1 MKYWLPILNHGL
13 HLIMKLKIYKRKS
26 MTNSDLQQL
35 SSDFFQNSLDSSP
48 TSAIMRGHKQYFDQI
63 EELNEETFEKET
75 KAVNDFISRLESI
88 DSESLSSREKVTH
101 GMLEFAL
108 SSNKDSLMDRSWE
121 FGAGVSGFTGFLI
134 DYNQQ
139 MFVPDS
145 ESADMLLKR
154 LELYKRLFTQIA
166 DVQMIGLKNNRVATE
181 RNLLRTIDQL
191 ENYLGSSL
199 DEDPLLLVNFSPEI
213 SDSFIYDWK
222 ENAKKII
229 DSNIRPTVLAY
240 LEQLKSDHIPKGRP
254 DEHSGIMWIDGGE
267 ETYLRALRK
276 YTGHKNITVKEVHE
290 VGLSEIERLKKEFFE
305 IGENVFPGVS
315 TPEEVLQK
323 MQTEPSMRY
332 ESKEQ
337 MLQLAVETIERAYK
351 PLDQWFTVFPKSS
364 CKVLPVPA
372 ESEQHAPPA
381 YYYPPL
387 PDGSRDGT
395 YFLNTYKA
403 ETKSIFEAES
413 VAFHEAIPGHHLDR
427 TIAVELQ
434 DVPEFQKY
442 VASTAF
448 VEGWG
453 LYSEQLAN
461 EMGLYSNNVQQLG
474 RLGNDAWRACRLVL
488 DTGMHGMGWSRN
500 EAIEFFRENSPIEEI
515 NAEIETDRYIA
526 WPGQACSYKIG
537 QLKIEE
543 LRRKAENE
551 LGDKFD
557 IRYFHDEVLCDG
569 GITLPIL
576 ENKIKD
582 FIQRHSV

>member
-1 MKYWLPILNHGL
+1 
-13 HLIMKLKIYKRKS
+13 

-35 SSDFFQNSLDSSP
+35 SKDFFQNSLDSSP

-88 DSESLSSREKVTH
+88 DPEPLSNREKVTH

-199 DEDPLLLVNFSPEI
+199 EDDPLLLINFSPEI
-213 SDSFIYDWK
+213 SDSFISDWK
-222 ENAKKII
+222 EKAKKII

-305 IGENVFPGVS
+305 TGENVFPGVS

-337 MLQLAVETIERAYK
+337 MLQLAVDTIERAYK
-351 PLDQWFTVFPKSS
+351 PLDQWFTVFPKSP

-461 EMGLYSNNVQQLG
+461 EMGLYSNDVQQLG

-500 EAIEFFRENSPIEEI
+500 EAIEFFRANSPIEEI

-526 WPGQACSYKIG
+526 WPGQACSYKMG

-582 FIQRHSV
+582 FIQRHIV

>member
-1 MKYWLPILNHGL
+1 
-13 HLIMKLKIYKRKS
+13 

-63 EELNEETFEKET
+63 EELSEETFEKET
-75 KAVNDFISRLESI
+75 KAVNDFILRLESI
-88 DSESLSSREKVTH
+88 DSESLSNREKVTH
-101 GMLEFAL
+101 GMLEFSL

-139 MFVPDS
+139 MFIPDS

-191 ENYLGSSL
+191 ENYLGSPL
-199 DEDPLLLVNFSPEI
+199 EGDPLLLVNFSPEI
-213 SDSFIYDWK
+213 SESFISDWREK
-222 ENAKKII
+222 AKKII

-290 VGLSEIERLKKEFFE
+290 VGLSEIERLKNEFFE

-337 MLQLAVETIERAYK
+337 MLQLAVDTIERAYK
-351 PLDQWFTVFPKSS
+351 PLDQWFTVFPKSP

-461 EMGLYSNNVQQLG
+461 EMGLYSNDVQQLG

-500 EAIEFFRENSPIEEI
+500 EAIEFFRANSPIEEI

-526 WPGQACSYKIG
+526 WPGQACSYKMG

>member
-1 MKYWLPILNHGL
+1 
-13 HLIMKLKIYKRKS
+13 
-26 MTNSDLQQL
+26 MTNNELQQL
-35 SSDFFQNSLDSSP
+35 SKDFFQNSLDSSP

-75 KAVNDFISRLESI
+75 EAVNDFISRLENI
-88 DSESLSSREKVTH
+88 DPESLSNREKVTH

-121 FGAGVSGFTGFLI
+121 FGAGVSGFTSFLI

-154 LELYKRLFTQIA
+154 LELYKRLFSQIA

-199 DEDPLLLVNFSPEI
+199 EEDPLLLINFSPEI
-213 SDSFIYDWK
+213 SDSFISDWK
-222 ENAKKII
+222 EKAKKII

-240 LEQLKSDHIPKGRP
+240 FEQLKSDHIPKGRS

-315 TPEEVLQK
+315 TPEEVLEK

-337 MLQLAVETIERAYK
+337 MLQLAVDTIERAYK
-351 PLDQWFTVFPKSS
+351 PLDQWFTVFPKSP

-461 EMGLYSNNVQQLG
+461 EMGLYSNDVQQLG

-488 DTGMHGMGWSRN
+488 DTGMHGMGWSRDK
-500 EAIEFFRENSPIEEI
+500 AVEFFRANSPIEEI
-515 NAEIETDRYIA
+515 NSEIETDRYIA
-526 WPGQACSYKIG
+526 WPGQACSYKMG

>member
-1 MKYWLPILNHGL
+1 
-13 HLIMKLKIYKRKS
+13 
-26 MTNSDLQQL
+26 MTNNELQQL

-63 EELNEETFEKET
+63 EEMTDETFEKET
-75 KAVNDFISRLESI
+75 KKVNDFISRLEGI
-88 DSESLSSREKVTH
+88 NAESLSNREKVTH

-108 SSNKDSLMDRSWE
+108 SSNKDSLLDRSWE

-154 LELYKRLFTQIA
+154 LELYKRLYTQIA
-166 DVQMIGLKNNRVATE
+166 EVQKIGLNNNRVATE

-199 DEDPLLLVNFSPEI
+199 EEDPLLLINFSPEI
-213 SDSFIYDWK
+213 SESFISDWK
-222 ENAKKII
+222 EKAKKII
-229 DSNIRPTVLAY
+229 DVNIRPTVLAY
-240 LEQLKSDHIPKGRP
+240 LDQLKTEHIPKGRT
-254 DEHSGIMWIDGGE
+254 DEHSGIMWIEGGE

-276 YTGHKNITVKEVHE
+276 YTGHKDITVQEVHN

-305 IGENVFPGVS
+305 IGESVFPGVS

-337 MLQLAVETIERAYK
+337 MLQLAVDTIERAYK
-351 PLDQWFTVFPKSS
+351 PLEEWFTVFPKSP

-395 YFLNTYKA
+395 YFLNTFKA

-434 DVPEFQKY
+434 DVPDFQKY

-461 EMGLYSNNVQQLG
+461 EMGLYSNDVQQLG

-488 DTGMHGMGWSRN
+488 DTGMHGMGWSRDK
-500 EAIEFFRENSPIEEI
+500 AIEFFKANSPIEEI
-515 NAEIETDRYIA
+515 NSEIETDRYIA
-526 WPGQACSYKIG
+526 WPGQACSYKMG

-543 LRRKAENE
+543 LRRKAEKE

-576 ENKIKD
+576 ENKID
-582 FIQRHSV
+582 TFIAKHKS

>member
-1 MKYWLPILNHGL
+1 MINKQLV
-13 HLIMKLKIYKRKS
+13 
-26 MTNSDLQQL
+26 DL
-35 SSDFFQNSLDSSP
+35 SNDFFQNSLDASP
-48 TSAIMRGHKQYFDQI
+48 TSAIMRGHKAYFDKI
-63 EELNEETFEKET
+63 EELTEEQFASDGKNVDDYM
-75 KAVNDFISRLESI
+75 KRLGEI
-88 DSESLSSREKVTH
+88 EFNSLSNRERVTY

-108 SSNKDSLMDRSWE
+108 GSNEDSLLDKGWE
-121 FGAGVSGFTGFLI
+121 FSAGVAGFTGFLI

-139 MFVPDS
+139 MFIPDI
-145 ESADMLLKR
+145 ESADLLLKR
-154 LELYKRLFTQIA
+154 LELYKRLFNQIA
-166 DVQMIGLKNNRVATE
+166 SVQKTGLDNSRVATE
-181 RNLLRTIDQL
+181 SNLLRTIDQL
-191 ENYLGSSL
+191 ENYLETTL
-199 DEDPLLLVNFSPEI
+199 DDDPLLLVNFSPNI
-213 SDSFIYDWK
+213 SDGDVSNWK
-222 ENAKKII
+222 EKAKVII
-229 DSNIRPTVLAY
+229 ESNIRPSVLSY
-240 LEQLKSDHIPKGRP
+240 LEQLRTEHLPKGRS
-254 DEHSGIMWIDGGE
+254 DDKSGIMWIEGGE
-267 ETYLRALRK
+267 EVYLRSLRK
-276 YTGHKNITVKEVHE
+276 YTGHKDTTVKEVHE
-290 VGLSEIERLKKEFFE
+290 IGMSEIERLKKEFFE
-305 IGENVFPGVS
+305 VGKNVFSEVNS
-315 TPEEVLQK
+315 PEDVIHK
-323 MQTEPSMRY
+323 MQTDPAMRY

-337 MLQLAVETIERAYK
+337 MLQLAIDTIERAYK
-351 PLDQWFTVFPKSS
+351 PLAEWFTVFPKSP

-372 ESEQHAPPA
+372 AAEQHAPPA

-403 ETKSIFEAES
+403 ETKSIFESES

-434 DVPEFQKY
+434 DVPDFQRY

-461 EMGLYSNNVQQLG
+461 EMGLYSNDVQQLG

-488 DTGMHGMGWSRN
+488 DTGMHGMGWSRDK
-500 EAIEFFRENSPIEEI
+500 AIKFFKANSPIEEI

-526 WPGQACSYKIG
+526 WPGQACSYKMG

-557 IRYFHDEVLCDG
+557 IRHFHDEVLCDG

-576 ENKIKD
+576 ENKINT
-582 FIQRHSV
+582 FITKHQS

>member
-1 MKYWLPILNHGL
+1 
-13 HLIMKLKIYKRKS
+13 
-26 MTNSDLQQL
+26 MTTDLLMQL
-35 SSDFFQNSLDSSP
+35 SNDFFQNSLDSSP
-48 TSAIMRGHKQYFDQI
+48 TSAIMRGHKTYFDKL
-63 EELNEETFEKET
+63 EELTDETFSEENKVVDE
-75 KAVNDFISRLESI
+75 FISRLGKI
-88 DSESLSSREKVTH
+88 DQVTLSDREKVTY
-101 GMLEFAL
+101 GMLDFAL
-108 SSNKDSLMDRSWE
+108 SSNKDSLLDRSWE

-139 MFVPDS
+139 MFVPDI

-166 DVQMIGLKNNRVATE
+166 AVQKVGLDNNRVATE

-191 ENYLGSSL
+191 ENYLSSAI
-199 DEDPLLLVNFSPEI
+199 DQDPLLLVNFSPEI
-213 SDSFIYDWK
+213 SDSQISEWK
-222 ENAKKII
+222 EKAKKII
-229 DSNIRPTVLAY
+229 ESNIRPTVLTY
-240 LEQLKSDHIPKGRP
+240 MEQLKLEHLPNGRP
-254 DEHSGIMWIDGGE
+254 DEKSGIMWIEGGE

-276 YTGHKNITVKEVHE
+276 YTGYKNITVEEVHQ
-290 VGLSEIERLKKEFFE
+290 VGLSEIDRLKKEFFE
-305 IGENVFPGVS
+305 IGEGVFPGVI
-315 TPEEVLQK
+315 TPEEVLHK
-323 MQTEPSMRY
+323 MQTDPSMRY

-337 MLQLAVETIERAYK
+337 MLQLAVDTIERAYK
-351 PLDQWFTVFPKSS
+351 PLGEWFTVFPKSP

-372 ESEQHAPPA
+372 ASEQHAPPA

-434 DVPEFQKY
+434 DVPDFQKY

-461 EMGLYSNNVQQLG
+461 EMGLYSNDVQQLG

-488 DTGMHGMGWSRN
+488 DTGMHGMGWSRDK
-500 EAIEFFRENSPIEEI
+500 AIEFFKANSPIEEI
-515 NAEIETDRYIA
+515 NSEIETDRYIA
-526 WPGQACSYKIG
+526 WPGQACSYKMG

-543 LRRKAENE
+543 LRRKAEKE

-576 ENKIKD
+576 ENKID
-582 FIQRHSV
+582 AFIAKHKS

>member
-1 MKYWLPILNHGL
+1 MINKQLV
-13 HLIMKLKIYKRKS
+13 
-26 MTNSDLQQL
+26 DL
-35 SSDFFQNSLDSSP
+35 SNDFFQNSLDASP
-48 TSAIMRGHKQYFDQI
+48 TSAIMRGHKAYFDKI
-63 EELNEETFEKET
+63 EELTEEQFASDGKNVDDYM
-75 KAVNDFISRLESI
+75 KRLGEI
-88 DSESLSSREKVTH
+88 EFNSLSNRERVTY

-108 SSNKDSLMDRSWE
+108 GSNKDSLLDRGWE
-121 FGAGVSGFTGFLI
+121 FSAGVAGFTGFLI

-139 MFVPDS
+139 MFIPDM
-145 ESADMLLKR
+145 ESADLLLKR
-154 LELYKRLFTQIA
+154 LELYKRLFNQIA
-166 DVQMIGLKNNRVATE
+166 SVQKTGLDNNRVATE

-191 ENYLGSSL
+191 ENYLETTL
-199 DEDPLLLVNFSPEI
+199 DNDPLLLVNFSPNI
-213 SDSFIYDWK
+213 SDGDMSNWK
-222 ENAKKII
+222 EKAKVII
-229 DSNIRPTVLAY
+229 ESNIRPSVLSY
-240 LEQLKSDHIPKGRP
+240 LEQLRTEHLPKGRS
-254 DEHSGIMWIDGGE
+254 DDKSGIMWIEGGE
-267 ETYLRALRK
+267 EVYLRSLRK
-276 YTGHKNITVKEVHE
+276 YTGHKDTTVKEVHE
-290 VGLSEIERLKKEFFE
+290 IGMSEIERLKKEFFE
-305 IGENVFPGVS
+305 VGKNVFSEVNS
-315 TPEEVLQK
+315 PEDVIHK
-323 MQTEPSMRY
+323 MQTDPAMRY

-337 MLQLAVETIERAYK
+337 MLQLAVDTIERAYK
-351 PLDQWFTVFPKSS
+351 PLAEWFTVFPKSP

-372 ESEQHAPPA
+372 AAEQHAPPA

-403 ETKSIFEAES
+403 ETKSIFESES

-434 DVPEFQKY
+434 DVPDFQRY

-461 EMGLYSNNVQQLG
+461 EMGLYSNDVQQLG

-488 DTGMHGMGWSRN
+488 DTGMHGMGWSRDK
-500 EAIEFFRENSPIEEI
+500 AIKFFKANSPIEEI

-526 WPGQACSYKIG
+526 WPGQACSYKMG

-543 LRRKAENE
+543 LRRKAENQ

-557 IRYFHDEVLCDG
+557 IRHFHDEVLCDG

-576 ENKIKD
+576 ENKINT
-582 FIQRHSV
+582 FITKHQS

>member
-1 MKYWLPILNHGL
+1 
-13 HLIMKLKIYKRKS
+13 
-26 MTNSDLQQL
+26 MTTNLLVQL
-35 SSDFFQNSLDSSP
+35 SNDFFQNSLDSSP
-48 TSAIMRGHKQYFDQI
+48 TSAIMRGHKAYFDKL
-63 EELNEETFEKET
+63 EELTDKTFNEETKVVDE
-75 KAVNDFISRLESI
+75 FISRLGKIEQ
-88 DSESLSSREKVTH
+88 DTLSDREKVTY

-108 SSNKDSLMDRSWE
+108 SSNKDSLLDRSWE

-139 MFVPDS
+139 MFVPDI

-154 LELYKRLFTQIA
+154 LELYKRLFTQIGA
-166 DVQMIGLKNNRVATE
+166 VQKVGLDNNRVATE

-191 ENYLGSSL
+191 ENYLSSAI
-199 DEDPLLLVNFSPEI
+199 DDDPLLLVNFSPEI
-213 SDSFIYDWK
+213 SESQVSEWK
-222 ENAKKII
+222 EKAKKII
-229 DSNIRPTVLAY
+229 ETNVRPTVLTY
-240 LEQLKSDHIPKGRP
+240 MEQLKLEHLPNGRSDEK
-254 DEHSGIMWIDGGE
+254 SGIMWIDGGE
-267 ETYLRALRK
+267 EAYLRALRR
-276 YTGHKNITVKEVHE
+276 YTGHKDITVKDVHQ
-290 VGLSEIERLKKEFFE
+290 VGLSEIDRLKKEFFT
-305 IGENVFPGVS
+305 IGEGVFPGVTS
-315 TPEEVLQK
+315 PEEVLHK
-323 MQTEPSMRY
+323 MQTDPSMRY

-337 MLQLAVETIERAYK
+337 MLQLAVDTIERAYK
-351 PLDQWFTVFPKSS
+351 PLGEWFTVFPKSP

-372 ESEQHAPPA
+372 ASEQHAPPA

-434 DVPEFQKY
+434 DVPDFQKY

-461 EMGLYSNNVQQLG
+461 EMGLYSNDVQQLG

-488 DTGMHGMGWSRN
+488 DTGMHGMGWSR
-500 EAIEFFRENSPIEEI
+500 EKAIEFFKANSPIEEI

-526 WPGQACSYKIG
+526 WPGQACSYKMG

-543 LRRKAENE
+543 LRRKAEKE

-576 ENKIKD
+576 ENKID
-582 FIQRHSV
+582 TFIAKHKS

>member
-1 MKYWLPILNHGL
+1 MTTDL
-13 HLIMKLKIYKRKS
+13 LI
-26 MTNSDLQQL
+26 QL
-35 SSDFFQNSLDSSP
+35 SNDFFQNSLDSSP
-48 TSAIMRGHKQYFDQI
+48 TSAIMRGHKTYFDKL
-63 EELNEETFEKET
+63 EELTDETFSEENKVVDE
-75 KAVNDFISRLESI
+75 FISRLGKI
-88 DSESLSSREKVTH
+88 DQVTLSDREKVTY
-101 GMLEFAL
+101 GMLDFAL
-108 SSNKDSLMDRSWE
+108 SSNKDSLLDRSWE

-139 MFVPDS
+139 MFVPDI

-166 DVQMIGLKNNRVATE
+166 AVQKVGLDNNRVATE

-191 ENYLGSSL
+191 ENYLSSAI
-199 DEDPLLLVNFSPEI
+199 DQDPLLLVNFSPEI
-213 SDSFIYDWK
+213 SDSQISEWK
-222 ENAKKII
+222 EKAKKII
-229 DSNIRPTVLAY
+229 ESNIRPTVLTY
-240 LEQLKSDHIPKGRP
+240 MEQLKLEHLPNGRP
-254 DEHSGIMWIDGGE
+254 DEKSGIMWIEGGE

-276 YTGHKNITVKEVHE
+276 YTGYKNITVEEVHQ
-290 VGLSEIERLKKEFFE
+290 VGLSEIDRLKKEFFE
-305 IGENVFPGVS
+305 IGEGVFPGVI
-315 TPEEVLQK
+315 TPEEVLHK
-323 MQTEPSMRY
+323 MQTDPSMRY

-337 MLQLAVETIERAYK
+337 MLQLAVDTIERAYK
-351 PLDQWFTVFPKSS
+351 PLGEWFTVFPKSP

-372 ESEQHAPPA
+372 ASEQHAPPA

-434 DVPEFQKY
+434 DVPDFQKY

-461 EMGLYSNNVQQLG
+461 EMGLYSNDVQQLG

-488 DTGMHGMGWSRN
+488 DTGMHGMGWSRDK
-500 EAIEFFRENSPIEEI
+500 AIEFFKANSPIEEI
-515 NAEIETDRYIA
+515 NSEIETDRYIA
-526 WPGQACSYKIG
+526 WPGQACSYKMG

-543 LRRKAENE
+543 LRRKAEKE

-576 ENKIKD
+576 ENKID
-582 FIQRHSV
+582 AFIAKHKS

>member
-1 MKYWLPILNHGL
+1 
-13 HLIMKLKIYKRKS
+13 
-26 MTNSDLQQL
+26 MTNSDLQKL

-48 TSAIMRGHKQYFDQI
+48 TSAIMRGHKKYFDQI
-63 EELNEETFEKET
+63 EELSEETFEKET
-75 KAVNDFISRLESI
+75 KEVNDFISRLESI
-88 DSESLSSREKVTH
+88 DSEFLSNREKVTH

-108 SSNKDSLMDRSWE
+108 SSNKDSLMDKSWE

-166 DVQMIGLKNNRVATE
+166 DVQMNGLKNNRVATE

-191 ENYLGSSL
+191 ENYLGASL
-199 DEDPLLLVNFSPEI
+199 EEDPLLLVNFSPEI
-213 SDSFIYDWK
+213 SDSFISDWREK
-222 ENAKKII
+222 AKKVI

-240 LEQLKSDHIPKGRP
+240 LEQLKSDHIPKGRS

-305 IGENVFPGVS
+305 IGENVFSGVS
-315 TPEEVLQK
+315 TPEEVLHK

-337 MLQLAVETIERAYK
+337 MLQLAVDTIERAYK
-351 PLDQWFTVFPKSS
+351 PLDQWFTVFPKSP

-434 DVPEFQKY
+434 DVPDFQKY

-461 EMGLYSNNVQQLG
+461 EMGLYSNDVQQLG

-488 DTGMHGMGWSRN
+488 DTGMHGMGWSRDK
-500 EAIEFFRENSPIEEI
+500 AIEFFKANSPIEAV

-526 WPGQACSYKIG
+526 WPGQACSYKMG

-576 ENKIKD
+576 ENKIEN
-582 FIQRHSV
+582 FINEYKK

>member
-1 MKYWLPILNHGL
+1 
-13 HLIMKLKIYKRKS
+13 

-48 TSAIMRGHKQYFDQI
+48 TSAIMRGHKKYFDQI

-88 DSESLSSREKVTH
+88 DPEPLSNREKVTH

-166 DVQMIGLKNNRVATE
+166 DVQMVGLKSNRVATE

-191 ENYLGSSL
+191 ENYLGTSL
-199 DEDPLLLVNFSPEI
+199 EEDPLLLVNFSPEI
-213 SDSFIYDWK
+213 SESFISDWQEK
-222 ENAKKII
+222 AKKII
-229 DSNIRPTVLAY
+229 DLNIRPTVLAY
-240 LEQLKSDHIPKGRP
+240 LEQLKSDHIPKGRS

-305 IGENVFPGVS
+305 IGVDVFPGVS

-337 MLQLAVETIERAYK
+337 MLQLAVDTIERAYK
-351 PLDQWFTVFPKSS
+351 PLDQWFTVFPKSP

-461 EMGLYSNNVQQLG
+461 EMGLYSNDVQQLG

-488 DTGMHGMGWSRN
+488 DTGMHGMGWSRDK
-500 EAIEFFRENSPIEEI
+500 AIEFFRANSPIEEI

-526 WPGQACSYKIG
+526 WPGQACSYKMG

-551 LGDKFD
+551 LGNNFD
-557 IRYFHDEVLCDG
+557 IRHFHDEVLCDG

-576 ENKIKD
+576 ENKIEA
-582 FIQRHSV
+582 FIAKHQN

>member
-1 MKYWLPILNHGL
+1 
-13 HLIMKLKIYKRKS
+13 
-26 MTNSDLQQL
+26 MTTDLLVQL
-35 SSDFFQNSLDSSP
+35 SNDFFQNSLDSSP
-48 TSAIMRGHKQYFDQI
+48 TSAIMRGHKTYFDKL
-63 EELNEETFEKET
+63 EELTDETFNEETKVVDE
-75 KAVNDFISRLESI
+75 FISRLGKI
-88 DSESLSSREKVTH
+88 DYDTLSDREKVTY

-108 SSNKDSLMDRSWE
+108 SSNKDSLLDRSWE

-139 MFVPDS
+139 MFVPDI

-154 LELYKRLFTQIA
+154 LELYNRLFTQIA
-166 DVQMIGLKNNRVATE
+166 AVQKVGLDNNRVATE

-191 ENYLGSSL
+191 ENYLSSAI
-199 DEDPLLLVNFSPEI
+199 DNDPLLLVNFSPEI
-213 SDSFIYDWK
+213 SESQISEWK
-222 ENAKKII
+222 EKAKKII
-229 DSNIRPTVLAY
+229 ETNVRPTVLTY
-240 LEQLKSDHIPKGRP
+240 MEQLKLEHLPNGRSDEK
-254 DEHSGIMWIDGGE
+254 SGIMWIDGGE
-267 ETYLRALRK
+267 EAYLRALRR
-276 YTGHKNITVKEVHE
+276 YTGHKDITVKDVHQ
-290 VGLSEIERLKKEFFE
+290 VGLSEIDRLKKEFFT
-305 IGENVFPGVS
+305 IGEGVFPGVT
-315 TPEEVLQK
+315 TPEEVLHK
-323 MQTEPSMRY
+323 MQTDPSMRY

-337 MLQLAVETIERAYK
+337 MLQLAVDTIERAYK
-351 PLDQWFTVFPKSS
+351 PLGQWFTVFPKSP

-372 ESEQHAPPA
+372 ASEQHAPPA

-434 DVPEFQKY
+434 DVPDFQKY

-461 EMGLYSNNVQQLG
+461 EMGLYSNDVQQLG

-488 DTGMHGMGWSRN
+488 DTGMHGMGWSR
-500 EAIEFFRENSPIEEI
+500 EKAIEFFKANSPIEEI

-526 WPGQACSYKIG
+526 WPGQACSYKMG

-543 LRRKAENE
+543 LRRKAEKE

-576 ENKIKD
+576 ENKID
-582 FIQRHSV
+582 TFIAKHKS

>member
-1 MKYWLPILNHGL
+1 
-13 HLIMKLKIYKRKS
+13 
-26 MTNSDLQQL
+26 MTTDLLTQL
-35 SSDFFQNSLDSSP
+35 SNDFFQNSLDSSP
-48 TSAIMRGHKQYFDQI
+48 TSAIMRGHKAYFEKL
-63 EELNEETFEKET
+63 EELTDETFNKEA
-75 KAVNDFISRLESI
+75 KVVDEFISRLENI
-88 DSESLSSREKVTH
+88 DQNTLSHREKVTY

-108 SSNKDSLMDRSWE
+108 SSNKDSLLDKSWE

-139 MFVPDS
+139 MFVPDI

-154 LELYKRLFTQIA
+154 LELYKRLFSQIA
-166 DVQMIGLKNNRVATE
+166 AVQKVGLVNNRVATE

-191 ENYLGSSL
+191 ENYLSSEI
-199 DEDPLLLVNFSPEI
+199 DKDPLLLVNFSPEI
-213 SDSFIYDWK
+213 AESLISEWK
-222 ENAKKII
+222 EKAKKII
-229 DSNIRPTVLAY
+229 EMKVRPAVLTY
-240 LEQLKSDHIPKGRP
+240 MEQLKLEHLPNGRSDEK
-254 DEHSGIMWIDGGE
+254 SGIMWIDGGK

-276 YTGHKNITVKEVHE
+276 YTGHKDITVQEVHE
-290 VGLSEIERLKKEFFE
+290 VGLSEIERLKKEFFDF
-305 IGENVFPGVS
+305 GESVFPGVT
-315 TPEEVLQK
+315 TPEEVIHK

-332 ESKEQ
+332 ESKQQ
-337 MLQLAVETIERAYK
+337 MLQLAVDTIERAYK
-351 PLDQWFTVFPKSS
+351 PLGDWFTVFPKSP
-364 CKVLPVPA
+364 CKVLPVPEA
-372 ESEQHAPPA
+372 SEQHAPPA

-434 DVPEFQKY
+434 DVPDFQKY

-461 EMGLYSNNVQQLG
+461 EMGLYSNDVQQLG

-488 DTGMHGMGWSRN
+488 DTGMHGMGWSRDK
-500 EAIEFFRENSPIEEI
+500 AIEFFKANSPIEEI
-515 NAEIETDRYIA
+515 NSEIETDRYIA
-526 WPGQACSYKIG
+526 WPGQACSYKMG

-543 LRRKAENE
+543 LRRKAEKE

-576 ENKIKD
+576 ENKID
-582 FIQRHSV
+582 TFIAKHKS

>member
-1 MKYWLPILNHGL
+1 MK
-13 HLIMKLKIYKRKS
+13 
-26 MTNSDLQQL
+26 NSDLQQL
-35 SSDFFQNSLDSSP
+35 SNDYFQNSLDSSP

-63 EELNEETFEKET
+63 EELDEETFEKE
-75 KAVNDFISRLESI
+75 KKIVKEFITRLAKI
-88 DSESLSSREKVTH
+88 NYQNLSEREKVTH

-108 SSNKDSLMDRSWE
+108 SSNLDSLLDKSWE

-139 MFVPDS
+139 MFIPDS

-154 LELYKRLFTQIA
+154 LELYKRLYKQIA
-166 DVQMIGLKNNRVATE
+166 DVQMNGLKNNRVATE

-199 DEDPLLLVNFSPEI
+199 EEDPLLLVNFSPEI
-213 SDSFIYDWK
+213 SESSISDWK
-222 ENAKKII
+222 EKAKKII

-240 LEQLKSDHIPKGRP
+240 LEQLKSDHIPKGRS

-267 ETYLRALRK
+267 ETYLRALRR

-337 MLQLAVETIERAYK
+337 MLQLAVDTIERAYK
-351 PLDQWFTVFPKSS
+351 PLDQWFTIFPKSS

-461 EMGLYSNNVQQLG
+461 EMGLYSNDVQQLG

-488 DTGMHGMGWSRN
+488 DTGMHGMGWSRDK
-500 EAIEFFRENSPIEEI
+500 AIEFFRANSPIEEI
-515 NAEIETDRYIA
+515 NSEIETDRYIA
-526 WPGQACSYKIG
+526 WPGQACSYKMG

-576 ENKIKD
+576 ENKID
-582 FIQRHSV
+582 TFIAQHKS

>member
-1 MKYWLPILNHGL
+1 
-13 HLIMKLKIYKRKS
+13 
-26 MTNSDLQQL
+26 MTTDLLAQL
-35 SSDFFQNSLDSSP
+35 SNDFFQNSLDSSP
-48 TSAIMRGHKQYFDQI
+48 TSAIMRGHKAYFDQL
-63 EELNEETFEKET
+63 EELTDETFNKET
-75 KAVNDFISRLESI
+75 KVVDEFILRLGNI
-88 DSESLSSREKVTH
+88 DQNTLSHREKVTY

-108 SSNKDSLMDRSWE
+108 SSNKDSLLDRSWE

-139 MFVPDS
+139 MFVPDM

-154 LELYKRLFTQIA
+154 LELYKRLFSQII
-166 DVQMIGLKNNRVATE
+166 DVQKVGLANNRVATE

-191 ENYLGSSL
+191 ENYLSSSI
-199 DEDPLLLVNFSPEI
+199 DKDPLMFVNFSPEI
-213 SDSFIYDWK
+213 TESQISEWREK
-222 ENAKKII
+222 AKKII
-229 DSNIRPTVLAY
+229 ETNVRPIVLTY
-240 LEQLKSDHIPKGRP
+240 MDQLKSEHLPNGRS
-254 DEHSGIMWIDGGE
+254 DEKSGIMWIDGGE

-276 YTGHKNITVKEVHE
+276 YTGHKDTTVKEVHE
-290 VGLSEIERLKKEFFE
+290 VGLSEIDRLKKEFFE
-305 IGENVFPGVS
+305 IGESVFPGVS
-315 TPEEVLQK
+315 APEEVLHK
-323 MQTEPSMRY
+323 MQTDPSMRY

-337 MLQLAVETIERAYK
+337 MLQLAVDTIERAYK
-351 PLDQWFTVFPKSS
+351 PLGEWFTVFPKSP

-372 ESEQHAPPA
+372 ASEQHAPPA

-403 ETKSIFEAES
+403 ETKSVFEAES

-434 DVPEFQKY
+434 DVPDFQKY

-461 EMGLYSNNVQQLG
+461 EMGLYSNDVQQLG

-488 DTGMHGMGWSRN
+488 DTGMHGMGWSRDKS
-500 EAIEFFRENSPIEEI
+500 IEFFRANSPIEEI
-515 NAEIETDRYIA
+515 NSEIETDRYIA
-526 WPGQACSYKIG
+526 WPGQACSYKMG

-576 ENKIKD
+576 ENKID
-582 FIQRHSV
+582 TFIAKHKS

>member
-1 MKYWLPILNHGL
+1 MIN
-13 HLIMKLKIYKRKS
+13 
-26 MTNSDLQQL
+26 NELQQL

-48 TSAIMRGHKQYFDQI
+48 TSAIMRGYKQYFDQI
-63 EELNEETFEKET
+63 EEMNDETFEKET
-75 KAVNDFISRLESI
+75 KKVNNFISRLESI
-88 DSESLSSREKVTH
+88 NSDSLSNREKVTH

-108 SSNKDSLMDRSWE
+108 SSNKDSLLDRSWE

-154 LELYKRLFTQIA
+154 LELYKRLYTQIA
-166 DVQMIGLKNNRVATE
+166 EVQKIGLNNNRVATE

-199 DEDPLLLVNFSPEI
+199 EEDPLLLINFSPVI
-213 SDSFIYDWK
+213 SESFISDWK
-222 ENAKKII
+222 EKAKKII
-229 DSNIRPTVLAY
+229 DANIRPTVLAY
-240 LEQLKSDHIPKGRP
+240 LEQLKTEHIPKGRT
-254 DEHSGIMWIDGGE
+254 DEHSGIMWIEGGE
-267 ETYLRALRK
+267 ESYLRALRK
-276 YTGHKNITVKEVHE
+276 YTGHKDITVEEVHN
-290 VGLSEIERLKKEFFE
+290 VGLSEIDRLKKEFFE
-305 IGENVFPGVS
+305 IGKNVFPGVS

-337 MLQLAVETIERAYK
+337 MLQLAVDTIERAYK
-351 PLDQWFTVFPKSS
+351 PLGEWFTVFPKSP

-434 DVPEFQKY
+434 DVPDFQKY

-461 EMGLYSNNVQQLG
+461 EMGLYSNDVQQLG

-488 DTGMHGMGWSRN
+488 DTGMHGMGWSRDK
-500 EAIEFFRENSPIEEI
+500 AIKFFKENSPIEAI

-526 WPGQACSYKIG
+526 WPGQACSYKMG

-543 LRRKAENE
+543 LRRKAENQ

-576 ENKIKD
+576 ENKID
-582 FIQRHSV
+582 TFIAKYKS

>member
-1 MKYWLPILNHGL
+1 
-13 HLIMKLKIYKRKS
+13 
-26 MTNSDLQQL
+26 MTNSNLEQL

-88 DSESLSSREKVTH
+88 DQESLSNREKVTH

-166 DVQMIGLKNNRVATE
+166 DVQMDGLKNNRVATE

-199 DEDPLLLVNFSPEI
+199 EEDPLLLVNFSPEI
-213 SDSFIYDWK
+213 SESFISDWK
-222 ENAKKII
+222 EKAKKII
-229 DSNIRPTVLAY
+229 DLNIRPTVLAY
-240 LEQLKSDHIPKGRP
+240 LEQLKSDHIPKGRS

-337 MLQLAVETIERAYK
+337 MLQLAVDTIERAYK
-351 PLDQWFTVFPKSS
+351 PLDQWFTVFPKSP

-461 EMGLYSNNVQQLG
+461 EMGLYSNDVQQLG

-488 DTGMHGMGWSRN
+488 DTGMHGMGWSRDK
-500 EAIEFFRENSPIEEI
+500 AIEFFRANSPIEEI

-526 WPGQACSYKIG
+526 WPGQACSYKMG

-576 ENKIKD
+576 ENKIKE

>member
-1 MKYWLPILNHGL
+1 
-13 HLIMKLKIYKRKS
+13 
-26 MTNSDLQQL
+26 MTNNELQQL
-35 SSDFFQNSLDSSP
+35 SQDFFQNSLDSSP

-63 EELNEETFEKET
+63 EEMTDETFEKET
-75 KAVNDFISRLESI
+75 KKVNDFISRLESI
-88 DSESLSSREKVTH
+88 NAESLSNREKVTH

-108 SSNKDSLMDRSWE
+108 SSNKDSLLDRSWE

-154 LELYKRLFTQIA
+154 LELYKRLYTQIA
-166 DVQMIGLKNNRVATE
+166 EVQKIGLNNNRVATE

-199 DEDPLLLVNFSPEI
+199 EEDPLLLINFSPEI
-213 SDSFIYDWK
+213 SESFISDWK
-222 ENAKKII
+222 EKAKKII
-229 DSNIRPTVLAY
+229 DVSIRPTVLAY
-240 LEQLKSDHIPKGRP
+240 LDQLKTEHIPKGRT
-254 DEHSGIMWIDGGE
+254 DEHSGIMWIEGGE

-276 YTGHKNITVKEVHE
+276 YTGHKDITVQEVHN
-290 VGLSEIERLKKEFFE
+290 VGLSEIDRLKKEFFE

-337 MLQLAVETIERAYK
+337 MLQLAVDTIERAYK
-351 PLDQWFTVFPKSS
+351 PLEEWFTVFPKSP

-434 DVPEFQKY
+434 DVPDFQKY

-461 EMGLYSNNVQQLG
+461 EMGLYSNDVQQLG

-488 DTGMHGMGWSRN
+488 DTGMHGMGWSRDK
-500 EAIEFFRENSPIEEI
+500 AIKFFKANSPIEAI

-526 WPGQACSYKIG
+526 WPGQACSYKMG

-576 ENKIKD
+576 ENKID
-582 FIQRHSV
+582 TFIAKHKS

>member
-1 MKYWLPILNHGL
+1 
-13 HLIMKLKIYKRKS
+13 

-88 DSESLSSREKVTH
+88 DSESLSNREKVTH

-166 DVQMIGLKNNRVATE
+166 DVQMVGLKSNRVATE

-199 DEDPLLLVNFSPEI
+199 EEDSLLLVNFSPEI
-213 SDSFIYDWK
+213 SESFISDWRK
-222 ENAKKII
+222 KAKNII

-240 LEQLKSDHIPKGRP
+240 LEQLKSHHIPKGRS

-337 MLQLAVETIERAYK
+337 MLQLAVDTIERAYK
-351 PLDQWFTVFPKSS
+351 PLDQWFTVFPKSP

-461 EMGLYSNNVQQLG
+461 EMGLYSNDVQQLG

-500 EAIEFFRENSPIEEI
+500 EAIEFFRANSPIEEI

-526 WPGQACSYKIG
+526 WPGQACSYKMG

-582 FIQRHSV
+582 FIQRHIV